1 MFVVLRMMAMTMTML
16 MMVLVLLVL
25 VVAVVVVVVAVVVT
39 IGQNVCL
46 YFSSDDEHGIHHLSQ
61 HSDIMKLFLEREQK
75 KNKNKCFKNI
85 LFFVINKL
93 NYEELLSSFR
103 G

>member
-1 MFVVLRMMAMTMTML
+1 MFVVLRMMAMTML

-75 KNKNKCFKNI
+75 TRINVLKI
-85 LFFVINKL
+85 YFFVINKL

>member
-25 VVAVVVVVVAVVVT
+25 VVAVVVVVIAVVVT

-75 KNKNKCFKNI
+75 KTRINVLKI
-85 LFFVINKL
+85 YFFVINKL